1 MIKTNDILRP
11 TPESSYALQVFAVR
25 GDMVDVYDATSGS
38 VNPKCLSRY
47 DGWVIERNG
56 KVVGTV

>member
-1 MIKTNDILRP
+1 MIKTSDILRP

-47 DGWVIERNG
+47 DGWVIERKG